1 VLDLRQLSMRGVY
14 ARTIERPI
22 SVGLVSMPIR
32 NGDYSK
38 GRTSHMLK
46 IILTIV
52 VAGVIAG
59 SSSEIAFSKG
69 RQHIRNARQ
78 VSTQQFR
85 DAKASVARSYVSDPG
100 AAYTGAAGAW
110 ATMTGFN

>member
-1 VLDLRQLSMRGVY
+1 
-14 ARTIERPI
+14 
-22 SVGLVSMPIR
+22 
-32 NGDYSK
+32 
-38 GRTSHMLK
+38 MLK

-59 SSSEIAFSKG
+59 STSNIAFSKG

-78 VSTQQFR
+78 VSIQQFR
-85 DAKASVARSYVSDPG
+85 NAKACVAPSYVSDPG
-100 AAYTGAAGAW
+100 SAYPGAAGAW